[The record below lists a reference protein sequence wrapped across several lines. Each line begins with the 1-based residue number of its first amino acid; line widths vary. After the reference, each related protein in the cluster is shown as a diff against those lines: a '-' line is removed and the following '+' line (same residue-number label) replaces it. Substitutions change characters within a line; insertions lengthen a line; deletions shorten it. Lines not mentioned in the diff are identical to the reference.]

1 MRKRFDGVRSWK
13 AFNIS
18 FWCCLCMRGSW
29 AEYETCMFLGPS
41 SWWEVWS
48 RVQKCMCL
56 QTGTRVR
63 ALRTTLWEHGVQMRP
78 VHEQKTWKL
87 QISCID
93 SNLWSDWGLGA
104 ENLEATPYRLGG
116 MGAGRAELSSFYQRR
131 GHPSK
136 APCPPPGVWMRYC
149 KSRLTDRAMGEQ
161 LPWESGQGSARLA
174 SSRKLLL
181 TLFYHLC
188 S

>member
-1 MRKRFDGVRSWK
+1 MHVPGPQ
-13 AFNIS
+13 
-18 FWCCLCMRGSW
+18 LLMRGL
-29 AEYETCMFLGPS
+29 EQGPEMYVS
-41 SWWEVWS
+41 TDWYPCEGS
-48 RVQKCMCL
+48 KDH
-56 QTGTRVR
+56 T
-63 ALRTTLWEHGVQMRP
+63 LRTWSA
-78 VHEQKTWKL
+78 EQKTWKL
-87 QISCID
+87 QICID

-104 ENLEATPYRLGG
+104 ENLVATPSRLGG
-116 MGAGRAELSSFYQRR
+116 MGAGKAELSSFYQRR

-174 SSRKLLL
+174 TSRKLLL